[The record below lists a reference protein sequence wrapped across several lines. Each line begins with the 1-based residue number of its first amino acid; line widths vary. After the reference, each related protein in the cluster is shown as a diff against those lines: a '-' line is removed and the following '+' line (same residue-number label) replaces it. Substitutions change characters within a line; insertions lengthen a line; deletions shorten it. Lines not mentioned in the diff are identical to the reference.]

1 VRPRPLMDTE
11 LRRRLQK
18 EFEPKVE
25 RLSKLLGRDLSGW
38 CKESNGENACQDDR
52 EQERIARS

>member
-1 VRPRPLMDTE
+1 MDLE

-25 RLSKLLGRDLSGW
+25 QLSKLLDRDLSGW
-38 CKESNGENACQDDR
+38 CKDPNGGGDDR
-52 EQERIARS
+52 LLAW